1 MRFIGT
7 RFFYAVSPYGLHL
20 LSLNLFWLNI
30 GGENLAV
37 IMIPRFKTLLNAKN
51 ANKQGRDHSKFR
63 KKKHNHE
70 PSLSSQSSASGEYRD
85 NNPGTTIVESG
96 TRDRKLWQAAFA
108 ALNGVQRDLLSSI
121 DQGPNLV
128 QSVAD
133 ETSKRYHESQEAGW
147 KMSRANGKSE
157 INLRAAAEKTL
168 SSVLRFQN
176 LVDAGVA
183 FDPTGHAASAWTIIS
198 LGLRITQNHMGRLRK
213 LFEAS
218 EVLIDTL
225 NRCAAIETSFRD
237 KDLPDS
243 HHLEDT
249 IVEVYVAVLEFSAA
263 IISQN
268 KMNIVRRVL
277 ISINSLAE
285 QPLQEFTTKL
295 NSKSEDLRKWT
306 EVVEHQY
313 RKLEMKDLDEKV
325 VSMLD
330 GIEELTQQLSSIKST
345 VLSAEDQNI
354 LEWLSGY
361 DFSASHTSA
370 ASRRESGTGD
380 WILDSPQY
388 GEWKES
394 KCSLLW
400 LHGICRY

>member
-1 MRFIGT
+1 
-7 RFFYAVSPYGLHL
+7 
-20 LSLNLFWLNI
+20 
-30 GGENLAV
+30 
-37 IMIPRFKTLLNAKN
+37 MIPRFKTLLNAKT

-70 PSLSSQSSASGEYRD
+70 PTLPSQSSASGEYRD
-85 NNPGTTIVESG
+85 NNPGTTIVEVGSQ
-96 TRDRKLWQAAFA
+96 DRNLWQEAFA
-108 ALNGVQRDLLSSI
+108 ALDGVQQDLLSSI
-121 DQGPNLV
+121 ENHQTKLV

-133 ETSKRYHESQEAGW
+133 ETSKRYRESQEAGW
-147 KMSRANGKSE
+147 KLSRANGKSE
-157 INLRAAAEKTL
+157 INLRAAAKKTL
-168 SSVLRFQN
+168 SSVLRFKD

-198 LGLRITQNHMGRLRK
+198 LGLRITQNHMDRLRK

-218 EVLIDTL
+218 EALIDTL
-225 NRCAAIETSFRD
+225 TRCAAIEASFRD

-268 KMNIVRRVL
+268 KLKIVRRVL
-277 ISINSLAE
+277 TSINSLAE

-295 NSKSEDLRKWT
+295 NSKGENLRKWT

-313 RKLEMKDLDEKV
+313 RKLEMKALDERV

-330 GIEELTQQLSSIKST
+330 GIEELTQQVSSIKST
-345 VLSAEDQNI
+345 MLSAEDQNI
-354 LEWLSGY
+354 LEWLSRY

-388 GEWKES
+388 GEWKTSE
-394 KCSLLW
+394 CSLLW
-400 LHGICRY
+400 LHGICKY